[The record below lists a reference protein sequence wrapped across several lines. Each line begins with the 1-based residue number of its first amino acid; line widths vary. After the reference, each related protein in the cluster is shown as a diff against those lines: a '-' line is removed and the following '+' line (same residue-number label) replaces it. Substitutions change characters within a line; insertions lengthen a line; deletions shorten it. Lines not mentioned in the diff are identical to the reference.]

1 MAEIDYS
8 VIIRTLG
15 TAGEKYHKLLQSID
29 QLEPQPEEVIVV
41 LPEGYDLPD
50 EQLGYERFCFSKKGM
65 IAQRMHG
72 LNECKTEFALFCD
85 DDVEFGKDFVRYL
98 YEPIKQGKA
107 EISVGPLLS
116 FLVPKGIKTVASIFS
131 AGSYPTVFHKDKYVT
146 MLRSGA
152 WSYNRNIDCQNNVL
166 YPTDS
171 AAWTCFFGSMEA
183 MKRIRFLDENW
194 IEKYNYAALDDQVM
208 FYKAKLRGI
217 RTVVVSKAYY
227 IHNDAK
233 TSQSGIRKD
242 AAFAGTYNRVVFWHR
257 FIYKMQKNILTRTLT
272 RLAWMY
278 RCISDNVYTHLRFL
292 WGKVD
297 KERMVIHKQAY
308 KAAWEY
314 IRSTEYKELP
324 EVLE

>member
-1 MAEIDYS
+1 MTEIDYS
-8 VIIRTLG
+8 VVIRTLG
-15 TAGEKYHKLLQSID
+15 TAGVKYRKLLQSID
-29 QLEPQPEEVIVV
+29 QLEPQPKEVIVV
-41 LPEGYDLPD
+41 LPKGYDFPN

-72 LNECKTEFALFCD
+72 LNECKSELALFCD
-85 DDVEFGKDFVRYL
+85 DDVEFGKDFVKYL

-116 FLVPKGIKTVASIFS
+116 FLVPRGIKAVASILS
-131 AGSYPTVFHKDKYVT
+131 AGSYPTVFHKDKYIT

-152 WSYNRNIDCQNNVL
+152 WSYNRNLNFDDNVF

-171 AAWTCFFGSMEA
+171 AAWTCFFGSVEA
-183 MKRIRFLDENW
+183 MKRIHFLDESW

-217 RTVVVSKAYY
+217 RTVVASKAYY

-242 AAFAGTYNRVVFWHR
+242 AVFAGTYNRVVFWHR
-257 FIYKMQKNILTRTLT
+257 FIYKMQKTILNRALT
-272 RLAWMY
+272 RLAWTY
-278 RCISDNVYTHLRFL
+278 RCICGNVYTHLCFL
-292 WGKVD
+292 GGKVD
-297 KERMVIHKQAY
+297 KERLFINKQAY

-314 IRSTEYKELP
+314 IRSNEYKELP